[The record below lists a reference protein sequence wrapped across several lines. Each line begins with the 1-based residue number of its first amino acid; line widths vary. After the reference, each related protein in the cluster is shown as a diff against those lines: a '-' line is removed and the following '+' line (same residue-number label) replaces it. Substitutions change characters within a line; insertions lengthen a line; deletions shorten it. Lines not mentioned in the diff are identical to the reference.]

1 MYLLLKLEGD
11 PRALRVIKCPINIKV
26 TFAKADGICQTLEGP
41 VDYLSGDA
49 ILTGIAIENW
59 PVVRAIFDK
68 RYEPAEGTAF
78 GSDGNYVKKPLEVFA
93 LRLEMP
99 LDVTLPA
106 GGVLHGEAGDWL
118 LQYGPTDYGI
128 VRDDIF
134 RSTYDFL

>member
-1 MYLLLKLEGD
+1 MSEFFDLEVD
-11 PRALRVIKCPINIKV
+11 PRAVRVIKRPINIKV

-49 ILTGIAIENW
+49 ILTGIANENW